1 MKFWKIAALMAA
13 LGMTLAGA
21 YAGPIEDSRA
31 RWSDAEAL
39 QRIESGIEQHRK
51 GDLVVRVLDEDGR
64 PVSGAEV
71 MAVQKTHA
79 FLFGANLFVL
89 GQLATPELNA
99 RYERAFT
106 GLFNFASIPFYW
118 KDLEPEPGALRFAET
133 APYLWRRPPPD
144 VLVAWCQAHGITP
157 KGHPLLWHSINPDWV
172 PKDPDALRAAYVKRF
187 EEIAARY
194 GDKVAIWD
202 VVNESLV
209 SNDTYPLYTPD
220 QAYVPWA
227 FEQAHHLFPE
237 VSVLMINEVMTVSHR
252 PIGENRYHKQVDT
265 LLKQGCGIEGIGFQ
279 FHFFS
284 RDALDTG
291 FLGNPDMGPARLL
304 EVYDAFG
311 QFGPPLY
318 VTEITIP
325 GSGPDGAALQA
336 EVVTNLY
343 RLWFSIEK
351 MAGITWWN
359 LPDNTAY
366 GNENSAL
373 GGLTDENLNPK
384 PVYEALDRLINQEWK
399 TQFKGT
405 TDAEGRCAFRG
416 FAGAYEISASVPG
429 GAVRHTTH
437 AIEAGKDGECV
448 LTP

>member
-1 MKFWKIAALMAA
+1 MKFWKSAALMAA

-202 VVNESLV
+202 IVNESLV

-227 FEQAHHLFPE
+227 L
-237 VSVLMINEVMTVSHR
+237 SR
-252 PIGENRYHKQVDT
+252 P
-265 LLKQGCGIEGIGFQ
+265 
-279 FHFFS
+279 
-284 RDALDTG
+284 
-291 FLGNPDMGPARLL
+291 
-304 EVYDAFG
+304 
-311 QFGPPLY
+311 
-318 VTEITIP
+318 
-325 GSGPDGAALQA
+325 
-336 EVVTNLY
+336 
-343 RLWFSIEK
+343 
-351 MAGITWWN
+351 
-359 LPDNTAY
+359 TA
-366 GNENSAL
+366 
-373 GGLTDENLNPK
+373 
-384 PVYEALDRLINQEWK
+384 
-399 TQFKGT
+399 
-405 TDAEGRCAFRG
+405 CFR
-416 FAGAYEISASVPG
+416 
-429 GAVRHTTH
+429 R
-437 AIEAGKDGECV
+437 
-448 LTP
+448 